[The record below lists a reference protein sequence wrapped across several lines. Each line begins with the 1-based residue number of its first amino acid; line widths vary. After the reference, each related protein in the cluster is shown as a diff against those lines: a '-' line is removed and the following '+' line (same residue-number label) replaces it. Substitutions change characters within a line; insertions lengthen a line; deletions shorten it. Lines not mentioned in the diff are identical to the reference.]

1 VQAARAVSE
10 LTHYD
15 PDAGDACVLWCLA
28 IRHAVLTGVLDGRIG
43 LQHLGADRRELWARR
58 LDAAEKSQPSDF
70 RNNGWVVEALQAAW
84 SAITTTPVPQ
94 GDPAEGVLRV
104 DLLRQAL
111 DAAVRGG
118 GDTDTIPAIAGG
130 LLGAA
135 YWASAVPAD
144 WRRILHGWPGMRTR
158 DLMEL
163 AAAIIRR
170 ITSDGLTSATAV
182 TNWV

>member
-1 VQAARAVSE
+1 MQAARAVSE

-15 PDAGDACVLWCLA
+15 PDACDACVLWCLA

-94 GDPAEGVLRV
+94 GDLAEGVLRV
-104 DLLRQAL
+104 DHLRQAL

-144 WRRILHGWPGMRTR
+144 WRRILHGWLGMRTR
-158 DLMEL
+158 DLIEL
-163 AAAIIRR
+163 AAAITRR
-170 ITSDGLTSATAV
+170 GTSDGLTSATAV